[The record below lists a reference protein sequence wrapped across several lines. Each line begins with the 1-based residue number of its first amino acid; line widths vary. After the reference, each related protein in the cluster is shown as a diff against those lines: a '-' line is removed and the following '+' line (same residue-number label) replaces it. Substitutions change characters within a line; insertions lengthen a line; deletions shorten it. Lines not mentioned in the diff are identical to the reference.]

1 MFVHYIIT
9 KYKIHVSQQDIPAP
23 TKVHI
28 NSPPSNNPSSHIQ
41 KDANF

>member
-23 TKVHI
+23 AKVHI
-28 NSPPSNNPSSHIQ
+28 KNPPNNPSPHIQ
-41 KDANF
+41 KDANL